1 MDLAALGT
9 FIGNI
14 GFPVACAIGMAW
26 FIYKIYTNTTK
37 QNEEN
42 MKQVQARCLAREEKL
57 YDEIEKNRK
66 INEKAIE
73 TIAHYAEKL
82 DIIQK
87 DIGEIKNDIVVIT
100 TKMEG

>member
-1 MDLAALGT
+1 MDLNAIGA
-9 FIGNI
+9 FIGTI
-14 GFPVACAIGMAW
+14 GFPIACAIGMAW
-26 FIYKIYTNTTK
+26 FIFKIYKDTNK
-37 QNEEN
+37 QNAEN
-42 MKQVQARCLAREEKL
+42 MEKVQARCGEREEKL
-57 YDEIEKNRK
+57 YAEIEKNRE
-66 INEKAIE
+66 INTKAID

>member
-1 MDLAALGT
+1 MDLTTIGSLIGT
-9 FIGNI
+9 I
-14 GFPVACAIGMAW
+14 GFPIVCALGMAW
-26 FIYKIYTNTTK
+26 FIYKIYLNTTK
-37 QNEEN
+37 ENQEN

-66 INEKAIE
+66 INERAIE

-82 DIIQK
+82 DVIQK

-100 TKMEG
+100 TKMEV